1 MRYIG
6 MFIQAYNENNNNNNN
21 NDLEAFIQ
29 ARAETKKIQ
38 TCSSKDFKGKS
49 ENYVMLMSQ
58 QLVKRSKNI
67 CHAILWWKAKNSASK
82 NSACKENQGRATKH
96 L

>member
-1 MRYIG
+1 MLTWKIVGTSKPSILYIY
-6 MFIQAYNENNNNNNN
+6 IDN
-21 NDLEAFIQ
+21 LEAFIQ

-82 NSACKENQGRATKH
+82 NSACKEN
-96 L
+96 